1 MMAFSH
7 RDYIG
12 KTTTQPNTGGHLAV
26 STKNL
31 EAPIFSLIRYGF
43 AVVIMFFV
51 LPFCLLFLG
60 SFGLTLYKIGTY
72 CKVEGAI
79 FNSDIIRYRNKRG
92 TWMYSMSCNA
102 DYVVGGRKYSTT
114 KISPIGNISSN
125 FEMLVKWNYQSLLDK
140 TAVSVYCNPKDSSDS
155 FVFYTGKIVRVA
167 ILICCLLIVTSIVVI
182 RNLSKFLKDNE
193 TRG

>member
-7 RDYIG
+7 CDYIG
-12 KTTTQPNTGGHLAV
+12 KTTTQPNTGGHPAV

-31 EAPIFSLIRYGF
+31 EDPIFSLIRYGF

-51 LPFCLLFLG
+51 LAFCLLFLG

-79 FNSDIIRYRNKRG
+79 LNSDIIRYRNKRG
-92 TWMYSMSCNA
+92 TWIYSMSCNV

-140 TAVSVYCNPKDSSDS
+140 TAVSVYCNSKDPTDS
-155 FVFYTGKIVRVA
+155 FIFYTCKVVRVA
-167 ILICCLLIVTSIVVI
+167 ILICCLLIVISAMLI
-182 RNLSKFLKDNE
+182 RKFIKIFE
-193 TRG
+193 RQ

>member
-1 MMAFSH
+1 
-7 RDYIG
+7 
-12 KTTTQPNTGGHLAV
+12 
-26 STKNL
+26 
-31 EAPIFSLIRYGF
+31 
-43 AVVIMFFV
+43 
-51 LPFCLLFLG
+51 
-60 SFGLTLYKIGTY
+60 
-72 CKVEGAI
+72 
-79 FNSDIIRYRNKRG
+79 
-92 TWMYSMSCNA
+92 MSCNV

-114 KISPIGNISSN
+114 KICPRGNISSN

>member
-7 RDYIG
+7 CDYIG
-12 KTTTQPNTGGHLAV
+12 KTTPQPNTGGHPAV

-31 EAPIFSLIRYGF
+31 EDPIFSLIRYGF

-51 LPFCLLFLG
+51 LAFCLLFLG

-92 TWMYSMSCNA
+92 TWIYSMSCNA

-155 FVFYTGKIVRVA
+155 FIFYPCKVVRVA
-167 ILICCLLIVTSIVVI
+167 ILICCLLIVISAMLI
-182 RNLSKFLKDNE
+182 RKFIKIFE
-193 TRG
+193 RQ

>member
-7 RDYIG
+7 CDYIG
-12 KTTTQPNTGGHLAV
+12 KTTTQPNTGGHPAV

-51 LPFCLLFLG
+51 LAFCLFFVG
-60 SFGLTLYKIGTY
+60 SFCLTLYKIGTY

-92 TWMYSMSCNA
+92 TWIYSMSCNA
-102 DYVVGGRKYSTT
+102 DYVVGGRKYSTA
-114 KISPIGNISSN
+114 KICPRGNISSN

-140 TAVSVYCNPKDSSDS
+140 TAVSVYCNSKDPTDS
-155 FVFYTGKIVRVA
+155 FI
-167 ILICCLLIVTSIVVI
+167 
-182 RNLSKFLKDNE
+182 FLYM
-193 TRG
+193 

>member
-1 MMAFSH
+1 MHMIKF
-7 RDYIG
+7 
-12 KTTTQPNTGGHLAV
+12 
-26 STKNL
+26 
-31 EAPIFSLIRYGF
+31 FWLIRYSF
-43 AVVIMFFV
+43 AIVTMLIVLLFCLFFV
-51 LPFCLLFLG
+51 G
-60 SFGLTLYKIGTY
+60 SFCLTLYKIGTY

-79 FNSDIIRYRNKRG
+79 LNSDIIRYRNKRG
-92 TWMYSMSCNA
+92 TWIYSMSCNV

-167 ILICCLLIVTSIVVI
+167 ILICCLLIVISAMLI
-182 RNLSKFLKDNE
+182 RKFIKILKKII
-193 TRG
+193 R

>member
-7 RDYIG
+7 CDYIG

-79 FNSDIIRYRNKRG
+79 LNSDIIRYRNKRG
-92 TWMYSMSCNA
+92 TWIYSMSCNA

-140 TAVSVYCNPKDSSDS
+140 TAVSVYCNPKDPTDS
-155 FVFYTGKIVRVA
+155 FIFYTCKVVRVA
-167 ILICCLLIVTSIVVI
+167 ILICCLLIVISAMLI
-182 RNLSKFLKDNE
+182 RKFIKIFE
-193 TRG
+193 RQ

>member
-1 MMAFSH
+1 MAFSH
-7 RDYIG
+7 CDYIG
-12 KTTTQPNTGGHLAV
+12 KTTTQPNTGGHPAV

-51 LPFCLLFLG
+51 LAFCLLFLG

-92 TWMYSMSCNA
+92 TWIYSMSCNA
-102 DYVVGGRKYSTT
+102 DYVVGGRKYSTA
-114 KISPIGNISSN
+114 KICPRGNISSN

-140 TAVSVYCNPKDSSDS
+140 TAVSVYCNSKDPTDS
-155 FVFYTGKIVRVA
+155 FIFYTCKVVRVA
-167 ILICCLLIVTSIVVI
+167 ILICCLLIVISAMLI
-182 RNLSKFLKDNE
+182 RKFIKILKKII
-193 TRG
+193 R

>member
-7 RDYIG
+7 CDYIG
-12 KTTTQPNTGGHLAV
+12 KTTPQPNTGGHPAV

-31 EAPIFSLIRYGF
+31 EDPIFSLIRYGF

-51 LPFCLLFLG
+51 LAFCLLFLG

-92 TWMYSMSCNA
+92 TWIYSMSCNA

-155 FVFYTGKIVRVA
+155 FIFYTCKVVRVA
-167 ILICCLLIVTSIVVI
+167 ILICCLLIVISAMLI
-182 RNLSKFLKDNE
+182 RKFIKIFE
-193 TRG
+193 RQ

>member
-7 RDYIG
+7 CDYIG
-12 KTTTQPNTGGHLAV
+12 KTTTQPNTGGHPAV

-51 LPFCLLFLG
+51 LAFCLLFLG

-92 TWMYSMSCNA
+92 TWIYSMSCNA
-102 DYVVGGRKYSTT
+102 DYVVGGRKYSTA
-114 KISPIGNISSN
+114 KICPRGNISSN

-140 TAVSVYCNPKDSSDS
+140 TAVSVYYNSKDPTDS
-155 FVFYTGKIVRVA
+155 FIFYTCKVVRVA
-167 ILICCLLIVTSIVVI
+167 ILICCLLIVISAMLI
-182 RNLSKFLKDNE
+182 RKFIKIFE
-193 TRG
+193 RQ